1 MIVASEI
8 RNKIDSFQTG
18 YVFTMSDF
26 DLEPSN
32 EMALA
37 KLLSRLAASGEIVRI
52 SKGKYYKPKKTVFG
66 VMKPAYEELVKDLLV
81 KGGELVGYI
90 SGTVAFSSMG
100 LTTQISSNILIG
112 SNKYRRPI
120 ERGGYKIS
128 FLLQS
133 NHITVDNVELLQIL
147 DAIKM
152 IREIPG
158 TSTTDACKMLITLI
172 RNLNEERSSELERL
186 SLKYTSYVR
195 AIVGAILEF
204 LGRPTTLVR
213 RSINGV
219 STYKIPIAESV
230 LPSKNNWRIYEPTRK

>member
-1 MIVASEI
+1 MVVASEI

-26 DLEPSN
+26 ALEPTN
-32 EMALA
+32 EMALS
-37 KLLSRLAASGEIVRI
+37 KLLSRMAASGEIVRV
-52 SKGKYYKPKKTVFG
+52 SKGKYYKPKKTLFG

-81 KGGELVGYI
+81 KGGVLVGYLT
-90 SGTVAFSSMG
+90 GAAAFSSMG
-100 LTTQISSNILIG
+100 LSTQISSNILIG

-120 ERGGYKIS
+120 ERGGYKVS

-133 NHITVDNVELLQIL
+133 NPITQDNVALLQIL

-152 IREIPG
+152 IREVPG
-158 TSTTDACKMLITLI
+158 TTPTDACKILIDLVKALDVDRTA
-172 RNLNEERSSELERL
+172 ELERL

-195 AIVGAILEF
+195 AIVGAILEY
-204 LGRPTTLVR
+204 LGRPTDVVR

-219 STYKIPIAESV
+219 SSYKIPIAESV
-230 LPSKNNWRIYEPTRK
+230 LPTKNNWRIYEPARK

>member
-1 MIVASEI
+1 MVVASEI

-26 DLEPSN
+26 GLEPSN
-32 EMALA
+32 ELALA
-37 KLLSRLAASGEIVRI
+37 KLLSRMAASGEIVRV
-52 SKGKYYKPKKTVFG
+52 SKGKYYKPRKTIFG
-66 VMKPAYEELVKDLLV
+66 VMKPAYEELVKDLLM
-81 KGGELVGYI
+81 KGDEMVGYVT
-90 SGTVAFSSMG
+90 GAAAFSSMG

-120 ERGGYKIS
+120 ERGGYKVS

-133 NHITVDNVELLQIL
+133 NPITPDNVELLQIL

-158 TSTTDACKMLITLI
+158 ATPTDACRILI
-172 RNLNEERSSELERL
+172 NLVKELNMDRTAELERL
-186 SLKYTSYVR
+186 SLKYTNYVR
-195 AIVGAILEF
+195 AIVGAMLEYI
-204 LGRPTTLVR
+204 GRPTDMVR

-219 STYKIPIAESV
+219 SSYKIPIAESV
-230 LPSKNNWRIYEPTRK
+230 LPTKINWRIYEPARK